1 MKLEMTTRI
10 RSQSA
15 FEQKARSGVLQLVL
29 SPTCCS
35 FDWPLGL
42 EELHQEER
50 QVDVVVVR

>member
-15 FEQKARSGVLQLVL
+15 FEQKARSRVLQLVL
-29 SPTCCS
+29 SPTYCS